1 LKNKVL
7 QLIKEMNLAIFN
19 ENDLVDKQIIVL
31 YPGTFNPMALHH
43 KEEYDRLC
51 RRFGSDSVYIVTDD
65 MQDAIRKPL
74 TFAEK
79 NAIMKRHN
87 VKNVIKTTNPYN
99 PLELLEDF
107 DPTHTVVIYAVGK
120 DNIGKLNEFK
130 RLTKYNKASNL
141 PYKDIQNPYLY
152 YVITNHVVYNI
163 PSFGQ
168 MNQENIQKALG
179 DKTAKLTEL
188 KSRFISI
195 FGWFDAQIFNTVVAR
210 MNVKR
215 GEMIEVKKKNKGE
228 LRPLHMITRKFWD
241 KVFESV
247 ITEEIIAYHRSPKQ
261 FYKFNMSNVSVDS
274 NRQRYGYGLYFSSI
288 DPTEEYGDY
297 LYTVK
302 LSKIFL
308 LDGNKPVEEKIVNKI
323 VEALKEYD
331 KKYDEVV
338 KFAYSGFLF
347 YKTLSRILGGDKNAS
362 SFLSNNGIDG
372 LKRDNGGISK
382 NWYDYIL
389 FNDDSITI
397 EDIKYDKVYE
407 SVITEEV
414 EQINEVATLPTG
426 LLKEIEPVA
435 IELFK
440 EIADLIRLDSSF
452 NGFKRILVSKTEY
465 DSISGLENQQYITA
479 IVNRWMKNEDYI
491 KKYGEKISNNI
502 KLQSVNIE
510 LGGSLDAKF
519 SEISKLLQYCLKNG
533 KDKVN
538 AGIALEIEHLLDT
551 DFDSEY
557 ELNNKINYTKF
568 NSELI
573 QFSTNSDEFSGGA
586 SMGTSGGNSLDKMNF
601 TIYFT
606 LEFVPF
612 FVKIQL
618 AKRGSIETS
627 VDSIISEFVKK
638 VFLPAIAHE
647 LIHYVQ
653 RVKEFLNS
661 FTIKPTTY
669 NRLSQDDPNFWK
681 TYLSDTMEI
690 GAHAEEFVEQM
701 RSNFPMETDKSILKM
716 LQYNEIPLDASDAL
730 KKYYNAF
737 FKEMGNSPNDP
748 VKKRFIK
755 TVYQIIDKS

>member
-51 RRFGSDSVYIVTDD
+51 RKFGSENVYIVTDD

-107 DPTHTVVIYAVGK
+107 DPTHTIVIYAVGK
-120 DNIGKLNEFK
+120 DNIGKLNQFK

-152 YVITNHVVYNI
+152 YIITNHVVYNI

-168 MNQENIQKALG
+168 MNQINIQKALG
-179 DKTAKLTEL
+179 DRTAKLTEL

-210 MNVKR
+210 MNIKR
-215 GEMIEVKKKNKGE
+215 GEMIEVQKKEKE
-228 LRPLHMITRKFWD
+228 LKPLHMITRKFWN
-241 KVFESV
+241 KVF
-247 ITEEIIAYHRSPKQ
+247 
-261 FYKFNMSNVSVDS
+261 
-274 NRQRYGYGLYFSSI
+274 
-288 DPTEEYGDY
+288 
-297 LYTVK
+297 
-302 LSKIFL
+302 
-308 LDGNKPVEEKIVNKI
+308 
-323 VEALKEYD
+323 
-331 KKYDEVV
+331 
-338 KFAYSGFLF
+338 
-347 YKTLSRILGGDKNAS
+347 
-362 SFLSNNGIDG
+362 
-372 LKRDNGGISK
+372 
-382 NWYDYIL
+382 
-389 FNDDSITI
+389 
-397 EDIKYDKVYE
+397 E

-426 LLKEIEPVA
+426 LLNEIEPVA

-452 NGFKRILVSKTEY
+452 NGFKRILLPRVK
-465 DSISGLENQQYITA
+465 SGFEHQEYITA
-479 IVNRWMKNEDYI
+479 VVNRWIKNEDYV
-491 KKYGEKISNNI
+491 KQYGDRFFNGI
-502 KLQSVNIE
+502 KLQSVDFE
-510 LGGSLDAKF
+510 VEGALDAKF
-519 SEISKLLQYCLKNG
+519 SEIKKVLQYCFKNN
-533 KDKVN
+533 KDIED
-538 AGIALEIEHLLDT
+538 AGIALEIEHLLDP

-568 NSELI
+568 NSELT
-573 QFSTNSDEFSGGA
+573 QFSTNSDEFAGGA
-586 SMGTSGGNSLDKMNF
+586 ALGSSTNFLDKAKF
-601 TIYFT
+601 IIYFT
-606 LEFVPF
+606 FEFIPF

-618 AKRGSIETS
+618 AKRGTIETS
-627 VDSIISEFVKK
+627 VDSIIQEFVKK
-638 VFLPAIAHE
+638 VFLPTIAHE

-653 RVKEFLNS
+653 RVKEFSNS
-661 FTIKPTTY
+661 QTIHGASY
-669 NRLSQDDPNFWK
+669 NRLPQDDPNFWK

-701 RSNFPMETDKSILKM
+701 RANFPMETDKSILKM
-716 LQYNEIPLDASDAL
+716 LQYNKIPLGASDAL